1 MLSNTFGHAD
11 PQGECGSWV
20 VQVASEVDVL
30 YQTRIQRERFKDRP
44 EEYELVRL
52 AGWCLSLA
60 LLASDNVLASA

>member
-1 MLSNTFGHAD
+1 M
-11 PQGECGSWV
+11 
-20 VQVASEVDVL
+20 ASEVDVL